1 MHRSRHS
8 PKPVVDEEVLMQLYP
23 PTGMTLKELEARLA
37 EQSWRVSAGV
47 TQQRIF
53 RSECV

>member
-1 MHRSRHS
+1 
-8 PKPVVDEEVLMQLYP
+8 MQLYP